1 MNQSFFRLFAL
12 ALGNVGPML
21 GLSGSNRKKRIVA
34 KPAAKR
40 DPSHPVSA
48 ARIAAA
54 QVKRERKADKL
65 HHHMTKA
72 TLGNLAHIGP
82 DTSDATCRRLNPFYI
97 NRSTTA

>member
-1 MNQSFFRLFAL
+1 MSHSPSFFRLFAL

-21 GLSGSNRKKRIVA
+21 DLSGSNRKKRIVT

-54 QVKRERKADKL
+54 QAKRERKAAKRDRDTL
-65 HHHMTKA
+65 RSTDNNAAHMK
-72 TLGNLAHIGP
+72 GGVM
-82 DTSDATCRRLNPFYI
+82 SLNPFYI

>member
-1 MNQSFFRLFAL
+1 MNHSPSFVRLLAL

-34 KPAAKR
+34 KPTAKR

-54 QVKRERKADKL
+54 QAKRERKAHKRHVDISRATDNNAA
-65 HHHMTKA
+65 HMK
-72 TLGNLAHIGP
+72 GGVM
-82 DTSDATCRRLNPFYI
+82 SLNPFHI
-97 NRSTTA
+97 NRSTTV